1 MELDWGRP
9 KRCHPAG
16 DSLPLRPGGTE
27 SEKMP
32 GQQSFSL
39 ADLRAVADE
48 LYASPQWHAALARD
62 LKVTTRTV
70 EGWFDGKHLPDLR
83 WQLADLCRRY
93 GADDPSMER
102 LARKLERL
110 GPPESCK

>member
-1 MELDWGRP
+1 VTPFHCG
-9 KRCHPAG
+9 PAG
-16 DSLPLRPGGTE
+16 R
-27 SEKMP
+27 KAKKVP

-48 LYASPQWHAALARD
+48 LYATPHWRAALARD

-70 EGWFDGKHLPDLR
+70 EGWFDGKPLPDLR
-83 WQLADLCRRY
+83 RQLADLCRRC
-93 GADDPSMER
+93 GADDSSMER
-102 LARKLERL
+102 LARKLQGL